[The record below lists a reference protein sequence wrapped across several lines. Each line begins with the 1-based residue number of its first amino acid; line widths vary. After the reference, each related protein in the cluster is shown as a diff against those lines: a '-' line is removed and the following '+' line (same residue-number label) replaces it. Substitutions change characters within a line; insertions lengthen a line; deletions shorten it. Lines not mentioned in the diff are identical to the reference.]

1 MKTRVARLYKEH
13 DLRIETVDVP
23 QPQTGEVLVAIGAG
37 GICGSDL
44 HYYHHGGFGA
54 IRVREPI
61 ILGHEV
67 AGMVKALGDGVDN
80 VKTGDKVALNPS
92 LACGDCIYC
101 EQGLHHHCL
110 DMLFFGSAMRMPH
123 VQGAFREFMVV
134 KAAQCIPLADHI
146 SLAEGACAEP
156 LAVCTHARNQAG
168 DLNGKKV
175 LVTGAGPI
183 GALCV
188 ALAAQA
194 KAAEIIVT
202 DIQDATLK
210 IAAKMGASQV
220 INTAKKPDAMARYS
234 QNKGHFDVVF
244 ECSGAP
250 IALNTAIDCIRPQGT
265 IVQVGIGG
273 ETPIALNVLVGKE
286 INLKGTFRF
295 DGEYQQAVKL
305 INSGKIDVK
314 PIITGTYPLSDAVAA
329 FDAAGDRTKSVKVVI
344 DFSPE

>member
-1 MKTRVARLYKEH
+1 MKTRIARLHAAH
-13 DLRIETVDVP
+13 DLRIETIDVAEP
-23 QPQTGEVLVAIGAG
+23 VAGEVLVSIGAG

-67 AGMVKALGDGVDN
+67 AGIVKALGAGVCN
-80 VKTGDKVALNPS
+80 VKIGDKVTLNPS
-92 LACGDCIYC
+92 LACGNCTYC
-101 EQGLHHHCL
+101 DQDLAHHCL
-110 DMLFFGSAMRMPH
+110 DMLFFGSAMRTPH
-123 VQGAFREFMVV
+123 VQGAFRETMVV

-146 SLAEGACAEP
+146 TLAEGACAEP

-168 DLNGKKV
+168 ELKGQKV

-194 KAAEIIVT
+194 GAVEIVVT

-210 IAAKMGASQV
+210 IANQMGATKT
-220 INTAKKPDAMARYS
+220 INTGKNPDAMTKYA

-250 IALNTAIDCIRPQGT
+250 VALSTAIDCIRPQGI

-273 ETPIALNVLVGKE
+273 ETKIPLNVLVAKE
-286 INLKGTFRF
+286 IALKGTFRF
-295 DGEYQQAVKL
+295 DAEYDEAVKL
-305 INSGKIDVK
+305 INNGDINVK
-314 PIITGTYPLSDAVAA
+314 PIITGRYKLENAVAA
-329 FDAAGDRTKSVKVVI
+329 FDAAGDRTKSVKVI
-344 DFSPE
+344 LEFD

>member
-1 MKTRVARLYKEH
+1 MKSRIARLHAAH
-13 DLRIETVDVP
+13 DLRIETIDVN
-23 QPQTGEVLVAIGAG
+23 QPAKGEVLVAIGAG

-44 HYYHHGGFGA
+44 HYYHHGGFGT

-67 AGMVKALGDGVDN
+67 AGVVKALGTGVTN
-80 VKTGDKVALNPS
+80 VKIGDKAALNPS
-92 LACGDCIYC
+92 LPCGNCQYC
-101 EQGLHHHCL
+101 DQGLHHHCL

-123 VQGAFREFMVV
+123 VQGAFREFMNV
-134 KAAQCIPLADHI
+134 KAEQCIPLADHVT
-146 SLAEGACAEP
+146 LAEGACAEP

-168 DLNGKKV
+168 DLSGKKI

-188 ALAAQA
+188 ALAKEAGA
-194 KAAEIIVT
+194 SEIVVT

-210 IAAKMGASQV
+210 IASTMGATRT
-220 INTAKKPDAMARYS
+220 INTANETNSDTMQQYS
-234 QNKGHFDVVF
+234 ENKGHFDVVF

-250 IALNTAIDCIRPQGT
+250 IALKTAIDCIRPQGT

-273 ETPIALNVLVGKE
+273 ETPVPLNVLVAKE

-295 DGEYQQAVKL
+295 NAEYAEAVKL
-305 INSGKIDVK
+305 INDGSIDVK
-314 PIITGTYPLSDAVAA
+314 PIITGRYKLEDAVAA
-329 FDAAGDRTKSVKVVI
+329 FDAAGDRAKSVKVVI
-344 DFSPE
+344 EL

>member
-1 MKTRVARLYKEH
+1 MKTRIARLHAAH
-13 DLRIETVDVP
+13 DLRIETIEVAEP
-23 QPQTGEVLVAIGAG
+23 TAGEVLVAVGAG
-37 GICGSDL
+37 GVCGSDL

-67 AGMVKALGDGVDN
+67 AGIVKALGAGVSN
-80 VKTGDKVALNPS
+80 VKIGDKVALNPS
-92 LACGDCIYC
+92 LPCGNCQYC
-101 EQGLHHHCL
+101 DQGLHHHCL

-123 VQGAFREFMVV
+123 VQGAFREAMVV
-134 KAAQCIPLADHI
+134 KAEQCIPLADHI

-168 DLNGKKV
+168 ELNSKKV

-188 ALAAQA
+188 ALSVEAG
-194 KAAEIIVT
+194 AAEIVVT

-210 IAAKMGASQV
+210 IAQQMGATKA
-220 INTAKKPDAMARYS
+220 INTAANSDTMTEYAA
-234 QNKGHFDVVF
+234 NKGHFDVVF

-250 IALNTAIDCIRPQGT
+250 IALSTAIDCIRPQGI

-273 ETPIALNVLVGKE
+273 ETNIPLNVLVAKE
-286 INLKGTFRF
+286 ITLKGTFRF
-295 DGEYQQAVKL
+295 NDEYVEAVKL

-314 PIITGTYPLSDAVAA
+314 PIITGRYKLEDAVAA
-329 FDAAGDRTKSVKVVI
+329 FDAAGDRSRSVKVI
-344 DFSPE
+344 IEF

>member
-1 MKTRVARLYKEH
+1 MKTRIARLHVAH
-13 DLRIETVDVP
+13 DLRIETIDVAEP
-23 QPQTGEVLVAIGAG
+23 AAGEVLVSIGAG

-67 AGMVKALGDGVDN
+67 AGTVKALGAGVSN
-80 VKTGDKVALNPS
+80 VKIGDKVALNPS
-92 LACGDCIYC
+92 LPCGSCQYC
-101 EQGLHHHCL
+101 DQGLHHHCL

-123 VQGAFREFMVV
+123 VQGAFREAMVV
-134 KAAQCIPLADHI
+134 KAEQCIPLADHV

-168 DLNGKKV
+168 ELNGKKV

-188 ALAAQA
+188 ALAVEAG
-194 KAAEIIVT
+194 AAEIVVT

-210 IAAKMGASQV
+210 IAQQMGATKA
-220 INTAKKPDAMARYS
+220 INTGTNPDAMIEYAA
-234 QNKGHFDVVF
+234 NKGHFDVVF

-250 IALNTAIDCIRPQGT
+250 VALSTAIDCIRSQGI

-273 ETPIALNVLVGKE
+273 ETNIPLNVLVAKE
-286 INLKGTFRF
+286 IVLKGTFRF
-295 DGEYQQAVKL
+295 NGEYIEAVKL
-305 INSGKIDVK
+305 INNGKIDVK
-314 PIITGTYPLSDAVAA
+314 PIITGRYKLEDAVAA
-329 FDAAGDRTKSVKVVI
+329 FDTAGDRSRSVKVI
-344 DFSPE
+344 IEF